1 MNERGKESLAWEWR
15 RVNIQ
20 LHCHDGTVWQGHGV
34 WDENYPDW
42 RPEIIDFYNFLVLQ
56 DGNWLREK
64 SAKIERLSA
73 LGEPILNIKN

>member
-1 MNERGKESLAWEWR
+1 MNEEKNLWHGKGR
-15 RVNIQ
+15 RVKIQ
-20 LHCHDGTVWQGHGV
+20 LHYHDGTVWQGHGV

-42 RPEIIDFYNFLVLQ
+42 RPEIIAFYNFLVLQ

-73 LGEPILNIKN
+73 LGRANSEY